1 MRIRSIGFWLA
12 LLVAAQ
18 MCFGQATKR
27 KKESTSEVVLVRVPG
42 SEVTNEDSAQLLSNT
57 FVVAALRSAS
67 TLRDWQ
73 DHLSTT
79 IRNGYP
85 PSNHWIGLDRNRAAD
100 ALRLASLVASTD
112 ADKEVV
118 EQLTSEFRTM
128 EAWSTECLD
137 GYKNLRLAR
146 YYMSPEALENDQQFQ
161 QSAQCTQTLL
171 TVLSKG
177 EVTEQPLCR

>member
-1 MRIRSIGFWLA
+1 MKIRSVGYLFV
-12 LLVAAQ
+12 LVVVAQ
-18 MCFGQATKR
+18 MCFGQASKKTK
-27 KKESTSEVVLVRVPG
+27 ENTSEVVLVRVPG
-42 SEVTNEDSAQLLSNT
+42 SEVTNEDSAQLLSNG

-73 DHLSTT
+73 DHLSIT

-85 PSNHWIGLDRNRAAD
+85 PSDYWIGLDRNRAAD
-100 ALRLASLVASTD
+100 ALRLASLAASTD

-118 EQLTSEFRTM
+118 EQLTSEFGTI

-137 GYKNLRLAR
+137 GYKNLRLAK
-146 YYMSPEALENDQQFQ
+146 YYMSSAALENDEQFQ